1 MRTLSSTSRALC
13 VAAAILAAALVLGGA
28 YFVGYVGEVQ
38 RDLKDPASLRR
49 LAVTEIGKLEKSLG
63 YAGFLKAYRNYRLTG
78 DPAARPQL
86 TKNAGE
92 AARAITVLKQIYAGD
107 RTAGEALAEAAAVTD
122 TFAHI
127 ARIAPQLGDA
137 ALRGT
142 AGMDTLNSLPQGP
155 QLETTYLSLRSALDR
170 LRQADV
176 EHQLG
181 GAAAALNWS
190 QMLIIG
196 ALALVVLGL
205 IIVAGLLQ
213 LGIVQPLKSLE
224 HSLASVGDGAIG
236 QKIWGTDREDEF
248 GALARAG
255 EKVRRGLAETSALK
269 TLADKGQLHVTLDGK
284 ASVLFEKLVAD
295 VSTATDALKTASAD
309 ILRMQDDGRRQF
321 ETTVQRLTQSGAGF
335 QDAAKALNAE
345 ATAAIGDIRLSST
358 RLAEAADARA
368 ARLDAI
374 ATRFD
379 EGGRALE
386 QSFNAAKDKADAAAG
401 ELSSSSAV
409 LKRVATDAQSI
420 QGAFFTA
427 CDKISSDAANTTDS
441 VRTLAAR
448 LSDAIG
454 SVDQRLTQKLAGLDN
469 LEQHLTQIL
478 AKLHERAGDTVAA
491 LKNATSALDER
502 GVAAEARMTQ
512 TIAEFEEVLRL
523 FRDDETALHRSS
535 AQTVLEMRAA
545 QRTIAGTAE
554 TQSQLAAAIARLDA
568 VAGQLERRPTPE
580 TTAEAPQIQALA
592 KALQDQGETIR
603 NEIRELAVRLTEDRL
618 LAGADMPFLAVKTT
632 DHAAPRQT
640 MTLADVPGAEIM
652 ARLQN
657 LAAEMNAAQS
667 RLDHAQS
674 LKDALG
680 SFASEVKTL
689 AANADRSARLKN
701 MGKALDRHADEIE
714 THAKAVEP
722 SSGALRG
729 EIHAITSE
737 LRTIAARAQSNTV
750 KDAPALREAAIDL
763 GARAESLFSYFESA
777 PAIAPDEDG
786 DEPAPNAADAAADLQ
801 ALAQLI
807 GRLEARAEHLSQA
820 AIASRFSEISDTASP
835 AEREAGLREVEQA
848 TDGAVHAVFE
858 SIERLNNIAA
868 ALARAGEVERRR
880 LTGH

>member
-1 MRTLSSTSRALC
+1 
-13 VAAAILAAALVLGGA
+13 VAAAIVAAALVLGGA

-38 RDLKDPASLRR
+38 RDLNDPASVRR
-49 LAVTEIGKLEKSLG
+49 QAAAEVATLEKSLG

-78 DPAARPQL
+78 DPASRPQL
-86 TKNAGE
+86 TQSAANAT
-92 AARAITVLKQIYAGD
+92 RAIAALKQIYAGD
-107 RTAGEALAEAAAVTD
+107 QTAGEALAEADAVTAS
-122 TFAHI
+122 FAHI

-142 AGMDTLNSLPQGP
+142 AGMETLNSLPQAP
-155 QLETTYLSLRSALDR
+155 QLEATYLSLRSALDR
-170 LRQADV
+170 LRQADI

-190 QMLIIG
+190 QMLIVG
-196 ALALVVLGL
+196 ALVLVVLGL

-236 QKIWGTDREDEF
+236 QKIWGTEREDEF

-255 EKVRRGLAETSALK
+255 DKVRRGLAETSALK
-269 TLADKGQLHVTLDGK
+269 TMADKGQLHLTLDGK

-309 ILRMQDDGRRQF
+309 IVRLQDDNRRQF
-321 ETTVQRLTQSGAGF
+321 ETTVQKLAKSGEGF
-335 QDAAKALNAE
+335 HFAAKALNTEAAAAVNDIRASNAKLAE
-345 ATAAIGDIRLSST
+345 ATDNRV
-358 RLAEAADARA
+358 
-368 ARLDAI
+368 ARLDTV

-379 EGGRALE
+379 ESTRALE
-386 QSFNAAKDKADAAAG
+386 QSFTAAKDKATAAAG
-401 ELSSSSAV
+401 ELSSSNAA

-420 QGAFFTA
+420 QGAFFAA
-427 CDKISSDAANTTDS
+427 CDKISSDAANTTDN

-448 LSDAIG
+448 LSEAVG
-454 SVDQRLTQKLAGLDN
+454 SVDDRLTQKLAGLDN
-469 LEQHLTQIL
+469 LEQHLTLIL
-478 AKLHERAGDTVAA
+478 AKLHERAGDTVQA
-491 LKNATSALDER
+491 LKSASSALDER

-512 TIAEFEEVLRL
+512 TISEFEEVLRL
-523 FRDDETALHRSS
+523 FRDDEAALHQSS

-545 QRTIAGTAE
+545 QRTMGDTAE
-554 TQSQLAAAIARLDA
+554 TQTQLAAAIARLDA
-568 VAGQLERRPTPE
+568 IAGQLERPATPPPA
-580 TTAEAPQIQALA
+580 AEAPQIATLA

-603 NEIRELAVRLTEDRL
+603 NEIRDLAVRLTEDRL
-618 LAGADMPFLAVKTT
+618 LAGADMPFLGVKGTP
-632 DHAAPRQT
+632 DHDASRQT
-640 MTLADVPGAEIM
+640 MTMADVPDAEIM
-652 ARLQN
+652 SRLQN

-667 RLDHAQS
+667 RLDYAQS

-680 SFASEVKTL
+680 SFAADVKTL

-722 SSGALRG
+722 ASGALRS

-737 LRTIAARAQSNTV
+737 LRTVAARAQSNNV

-763 GARAESLFSYFESA
+763 GARAESLFSYFENA
-777 PAIAPDEDG
+777 PALTVEDD
-786 DEPAPNAADAAADLQ
+786 DEPAIQSVDAAAADLH

-820 AIASRFSEISDTASP
+820 AIASRFTEISDDTSP
-835 AEREAGLREVEQA
+835 AEREAGLREVEHA

-880 LTGH
+880 LAAH